1 MALEPRHIESER
13 RRRTAPSRSTERR
26 QEELRY
32 RSRRVEAS
40 FDEDFAPH
48 SSAAYHDM
56 HSDEFYPAS
65 SARSSGIRNDRHYRQ
80 DPSSSQPM
88 NRRPSQRPRRRKR
101 AWWIPLCCLLLISGI
116 VFGVWRMVHKQ
127 FGPKYWTLAIF
138 GVDSRNGNLEK
149 GALSD
154 VIMLAS
160 VNNHTGDVKIT
171 SVYRDTYLRI
181 SPDGDYHK
189 LNEAYFK
196 GGHEQAVQALE
207 ENFDLKIDDYAT
219 FNWSAVAKGINGL
232 GGVDLDISDKEF
244 AYINAFITETV
255 ESTGLGS
262 VQLKHS
268 GMNHL
273 DGVQAVAYGRL
284 RLMDTDFN
292 RTARQRKV
300 LSLAMEKAKQSP
312 KKTLA
317 STALYVLPDIST
329 SMGPNEI
336 LDIAGNIKNYNLG
349 EATGFPF
356 ARTTKK
362 IGKMDC
368 VIPGTLESNVIQ
380 LHTFLYGEDAAGYTP
395 SQTVIEISNHIKKK
409 TGVTKPLDNAPEAKI
424 GGGTNIT
431 IAETASPHSTKP
443 KTAVIKPA
451 EAEKESIETKPAE
464 EETHKETKDE
474 TKEETKETPKESETS
489 SHNAKDTPKETVEYG
504 PLAPKENGPSAGN
517 DSPVVKPNLPE
528 TKSDN
533 SINSP
538 DAPEINAADPDNDMG
553 AGPVAG

>member
-1 MALEPRHIESER
+1 MSLDQRHPEIDR
-13 RRRTAPSRSTERR
+13 RRRTAPSRIAERR

-32 RSRRVEAS
+32 RSHRMEAS
-40 FDEDFAPH
+40 YMDNYDDGTTEDYDDFPDEDRRISHRPGSRRNTAPTP
-48 SSAAYHDM
+48 SYH
-56 HSDEFYPAS
+56 
-65 SARSSGIRNDRHYRQ
+65 RNTSGRT
-80 DPSSSQPM
+80 
-88 NRRPSQRPRRRKR
+88 PRRTARKR
-101 AWWIPLCCLLLISGI
+101 KPIWLFLVCFFLIGGVLFGAWRFL
-116 VFGVWRMVHKQ
+116 HKQ
-127 FGPKYWTLAIF
+127 LGPKYWTLAIF

-160 VNNHTGDVKIT
+160 INNHTGDIKMT

-181 SPDGDYHK
+181 SQDGEYHK

-196 GGHEQAVQALE
+196 GGHEQAVKALE
-207 ENFDLKIDDYAT
+207 DNFDLKIDDYAT
-219 FNWSAVAKGINGL
+219 FNWSAVAKGINAL

-255 ESTGLGS
+255 NSTGLGS
-262 VQLKHS
+262 VQLSHS

-300 LSLAMEKAKQSP
+300 LSLAMEKAKQSS

-317 STALYVLPDIST
+317 NTALYVLPDVST
-329 SMGPNEI
+329 SIGPNEI
-336 LDIAGNIKNYNLG
+336 MDIAGNMKNFNLG

-368 VIPGTLESNVIQ
+368 VIPGTLESNVIE
-380 LHTFLYGEDAAGYTP
+380 LHSFLYGEDAADYTP
-395 SQTVIEISNHIKKK
+395 SQTVIDISNHIKKK
-409 TGVTKPLDNAPEAKI
+409 SGVTEPLDHAPEAKI
-424 GGGTNIT
+424 GGGTGVAAAAPAPAKSNDT
-431 IAETASPHSTKP
+431 VPAKQTESPEAVVESESVPEASAEESQSGNTEPEKEDSKASEDTDRKESTSS
-443 KTAVIKPA
+443 TEEPA
-451 EAEKESIETKPAE
+451 EFGPQAPEQKT
-464 EETHKETKDE
+464 
-474 TKEETKETPKESETS
+474 ESEKS
-489 SHNAKDTPKETVEYG
+489 SAPQKKEDVVSSDEHDAAAPGIVEAV
-504 PLAPKENGPSAGN
+504 PQE
-517 DSPVVKPNLPE
+517 
-528 TKSDN
+528 
-533 SINSP
+533 
-538 DAPEINAADPDNDMG
+538 DPDDDMG